1 MSSKTANVQPAGGLA
16 GRSRQS
22 DLSLARRA
30 GLRRSDLEAVV
41 ASGVFDGRFYLMTY
55 PDVAKAKLDPLEHY
69 LVSGRFEKRQAS
81 AIFDPVAYVEA
92 NPEVATSGMEPFLHY
107 VLIGQPAGAPLNRLV
122 KRVGLSASDLNA
134 VVASGVFD
142 ERFYLMT
149 YPDVAETA
157 ADPFE
162 HYLVFGRFEKRKA
175 SATFDPVAYVET
187 NPEVAISGM
196 EPFLHHVLIG
206 RTIGAPSDGLAR
218 RVGLSPGYLD
228 AVAASGVFDERFY
241 LMTYP
246 DVTEAALEPFE
257 HYLVFGRFEK
267 RRASA
272 IFDPVAYDEANPA
285 VAVSGM
291 EPFLHYALVG
301 QTGRAPLSKAETITP
316 RPALTHEIATGT
328 RRLIVFLTPGHD
340 ARLGG
345 VLSISAI
352 YEESKGLADLH
363 GAKVALCAIPGD
375 DALFLKY
382 SWFENDNYLL
392 DLNTVLRRCENL
404 DYLQLHIPE
413 YVVNRMSK
421 WLDEVSSSL
430 LKNIPNI
437 HLNVMLQNIDLIEG
451 QNIADLKR
459 FGQVTITTAHEAYS
473 NSATREALGVTV
485 HKLSVRIGPERYKR
499 ATYAEKEQ
507 ILVVSHDDHPLKEK
521 VLQLIAR
528 AHPQLEIRIVH
539 DLSFEEYKA
548 LILRAKWALTFGEG
562 LDGYFAETVF
572 SGGNSFAVFND
583 RFFTP
588 AFAQLET
595 VYPSWESLQGM
606 MPVDLQR
613 LDEPLA
619 YERCWREAYAL
630 LSGLY
635 GTDQFRH
642 NLRAFYR
649 GEYTFP

>member
-1 MSSKTANVQPAGGLA
+1 MSSKTANVQPAGGLV
-16 GRSRQS
+16 GRLRRSEF
-22 DLSLARRA
+22 SLARRA
-30 GLRRSDLEAVV
+30 GLSPGDLDAVV
-41 ASGVFDGRFYLMTY
+41 ASGVFDERFYLKTY
-55 PDVAKAKLDPLEHY
+55 PDVAEAALDPFEHY
-69 LVSGRFEKRQAS
+69 LAFGRFEQRKAS
-81 AIFDPVAYVEA
+81 AIFDPVAYLEA

-107 VLIGQPAGAPLNRLV
+107 VLIGRAAGAPLNGLAQRVGLSPSDLDAVVASGVFDERFYLTTYPDVAEATLDPFEHYLAFGRFEQRKASAIFDPVAYLEANPEVATSGMEPFLHYVLIGRPAGAPLNGLP
-122 KRVGLSASDLNA
+122 KRVGLSPRDFNA

-142 ERFYLMT
+142 ERFYVMM
-149 YPDVAETA
+149 YPDVVEA
-157 ADPFE
+157 ALSPFE
-162 HYLVFGRFEKRKA
+162 HYLF
-175 SATFDPVAYVET
+175 
-187 NPEVAISGM
+187 
-196 EPFLHHVLIG
+196 
-206 RTIGAPSDGLAR
+206 
-218 RVGLSPGYLD
+218 
-228 AVAASGVFDERFY
+228 
-241 LMTYP
+241 
-246 DVTEAALEPFE
+246 
-257 HYLVFGRFEK
+257 FGRFEK

-272 IFDPVAYDEANPA
+272 IFDPVSYVEANPE
-285 VAVSGM
+285 VATSGM
-291 EPFLHYALVG
+291 EPFFHYALVG
-301 QTGRAPLSKAETITP
+301 QTGGAPLSKAETIVP
-316 RPALTHEIATGT
+316 RPALTHEIASGT

-352 YEESKGLADLH
+352 YEETKELTDLH

-382 SWFENDNYLL
+382 SWFENSNYLL
-392 DLNTVLRRCENL
+392 DLNAVLRGCKDL

-413 YVVNRMSK
+413 YVVNRTSK
-421 WLDEVSSSL
+421 WLDEASSSL
-430 LKNIPNI
+430 LKDIPNI
-437 HLNVMLQNIDLIEG
+437 HLNVMLQNIDFIEG
-451 QNIADLKR
+451 QNIAELKR
-459 FGQVTITTAHEAYS
+459 FGKVTITTAHEAYS
-473 NSATREALGVTV
+473 NSATREALGVSV
-485 HKLSVRIGPERYKR
+485 HKLSVRVGPEQYKQVS
-499 ATYAEKEQ
+499 YAEKEQ

-528 AHPQLEIRIVH
+528 AHPQLEIRIVR

-562 LDGYFAETVF
+562 LDGYFAETIF

-595 VYPSWESLQGM
+595 VYPSWEVLQET

-619 YERCWREAYAL
+619 YERCWRQAYAL

-635 GTDQFRH
+635 SIDQFRH